1 MIVLIGATKGGN
13 GKSLLACNLAAKRA
27 SEGLD
32 VLLLDGDRQGSASL
46 WSELRAETEPKI
58 TCMQKFGK
66 GLQKE
71 IRALAPKFDDI
82 VIDCGGYDSL
92 ELRAALVCCHK
103 VYIPTQPGQFDVDA
117 LYNMEELIENARQY
131 NDELQARVLVTRVST
146 NPVLHVEAREVY
158 AFVERECPNLRMA
171 SHLIY
176 ERVAW
181 RRCLR
186 EGLAVFEMKP
196 KDMKAVAELD
206 RLYEEIWRGV

>member
-13 GKSLLACNLAAKRA
+13 GKSLLACNLAAQRA
-27 SEGLD
+27 SKGFD
-32 VLLLDGDRQGSASL
+32 VLLLDGDRQGSSSL

-71 IRALAPKFDDI
+71 IRALSPKFDDI
-82 VIDCGGYDSL
+82 IIDCGGYDSL
-92 ELRAALVCCHK
+92 ELRAALVCCNK
-103 VYIPTQPGQFDVDA
+103 VFIPTQPGQFDVDA

-131 NDELQARVLVTRVST
+131 NDALQAHVLVTRVSP
-146 NPVLHVEAREVY
+146 NPVLLVEAREVY
-158 AFVERECPNLRMA
+158 AFVEKECPNLNMA
-171 SHLIY
+171 AHLIY

-196 KDMKAVAELD
+196 KDPKAIAELNC
-206 RLYEEIWRGV
+206 LYEEIWNGV